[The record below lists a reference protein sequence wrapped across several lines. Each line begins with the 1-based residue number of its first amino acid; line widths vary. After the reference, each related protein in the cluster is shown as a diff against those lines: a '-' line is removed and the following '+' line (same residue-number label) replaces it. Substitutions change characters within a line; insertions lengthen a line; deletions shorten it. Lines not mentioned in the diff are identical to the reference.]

1 MGNTEWRSATRLTSR
16 NSSACCT
23 ALGLGNNSR
32 MSSKERTTD
41 KKIDRL
47 DTVKF
52 LYDQRI
58 TANWMSNWFMN
69 LHLQPAGR
77 ETTPEAKRPKTALGP
92 GSWDRSSR
100 GGGGG
105 GGGGGKCEHSPRWPK
120 GSKTMVEPVCRPHGK
135 GVAHDNAPEQAGDG
149 AGPVWLPKPVPTLVS
164 PETPV
169 SAANGIWSTKEKRVY
184 TPGIVREFGNVGF
197 VFVPSRPPFE
207 PRLRAAR
214 RAWGPRDSRGSVT
227 YCDPR

>member
-1 MGNTEWRSATRLTSR
+1 VGNTEWRSATRLTSR

-69 LHLQPAGR
+69 LHLQPFGR

-135 GVAHDNAPEQAGDG
+135 GVAHDNAPEQAGDV

-197 VFVPSRPPFE
+197 VFVPSRLPFE